1 MSLLFV
7 TRTLETI
14 SYKAWIEAPGST
26 LSSSLR
32 RNFLVSFLST
42 YFLFFSFLKD
52 RFPLFAG
59 LAGSSRAGSSKT
71 GSSRTGSSRTGAGAA
86 TGSSRTGAGA
96 ATGAGAFEATLAA
109 FLIFLTRGLAI
120 IKIS

>member
-14 SYKAWIEAPGST
+14 SYRAWIEAPGST

-52 RFPLFAG
+52 RFSLLAG
-59 LAGSSRAGSSKT
+59 WAGSSRAGSS
-71 GSSRTGSSRTGAGAA
+71 RTGAGAT

-96 ATGAGAFEATLAA
+96 ATGAGALEATLAA

>member
-14 SYKAWIEAPGST
+14 SYRAWIEAPGST

-59 LAGSSRAGSSKT
+59 LAGSSRAGSSRAGSSRA
-71 GSSRTGSSRTGAGAA
+71 GSSRTGSSR